1 MKRLAASAIACAL
14 LSVAAFAATG
24 TVISQR
30 GKVFSPGEVTISAGS
45 VLKIA
50 NDDEVLHHVYIES
63 PNLDFDS
70 GEQEP
75 GHTIEIKFDRPGTYV
90 AKCAIHPKMHLT
102 VIVQ

>member
-1 MKRLAASAIACAL
+1 MKRVAAYAVACAL
-14 LSVAAFAATG
+14 LSAAAFAATG

-30 GKVFSPGEVTISAGS
+30 GKVFDPGEVTIPAGTA
-45 VLKIA
+45 LRIA
-50 NDDEVLHHVYIES
+50 NDDDVLHHVYIES

-75 GHTIEIKFDRPGTYV
+75 GRTIEIKFDRPGTYI

-102 VIVQ
+102 VVVQ

>member
-1 MKRLAASAIACAL
+1 MKRVLCAGLSA
-14 LSVAAFAATG
+14 AAFAATG

-30 GKVFSPGEVTISAGS
+30 GKVFSPGEVTIPAGS

-63 PNLDFDS
+63 PTLDFDS

-75 GHTIEIKFDRPGTYV
+75 GRTIEIKFDRPGTYV

-102 VIVQ
+102 VFVQ

>member
-1 MKRLAASAIACAL
+1 MKRLAASAVGCAL
-14 LSVAAFAATG
+14 LSAAAFAATG

-30 GKVFSPGEVTISAGS
+30 GKVFNPGEVTIPAGT

-63 PNLDFDS
+63 PDLDFDS

-75 GHTIEIKFDRPGTYV
+75 GRTIEIKFDRSGTYV